1 MNTRIIAAVVVAF
14 ALGCYWSSSSPQP
27 WTPHND
33 RPWATWVARTA
44 KRLLWI
50 VVVAEPPPG
59 DQEPAVE
66 ARVGADGYRV
76 VQHTKGW

>member
-1 MNTRIIAAVVVAF
+1 MNKRIIAAVVLAF
-14 ALGCYWSSSSPQP
+14 ALGWYWSSSAPQP

-50 VVVAEPPPG
+50 AIVAEPAPG
-59 DQEPAVE
+59 EPDAAVE
-66 ARVGADGYRV
+66 ARVGEDGFQV
-76 VQHTKGW
+76 VEHRRGW